1 MDKTIPNLLKNYIQ
15 EAQHTPSRINMQRD
29 TQIDTSEQKYWT
41 QGQGEKSGSGAGEK
55 WLIINQGSQ

>member
-29 TQIDTSEQKYWT
+29 TQIDTSEQKY
-41 QGQGEKSGSGAGEK
+41 
-55 WLIINQGSQ
+55 